1 MSLKILQDYNRLIQS
16 SRVYET
22 LSETP
27 LQRINNFSKRFNKEV
42 YLKREDLLP
51 IFSFKLRGAY
61 NMIASLPASKT
72 KNGIIAASAGNHAQG
87 VAMSA
92 EQLGIKATIVMP
104 VSTPETK
111 VKSVRSYNAN
121 LILKGDTFDEAFQH
135 TQSLIKENS
144 YTYIPPFNDPQII
157 AGQGTIGAEII
168 RQQQQRVDAVFVPVG
183 GGGLIAGIGAYIK
196 YVNPKVKIIGVEPED
211 AASMTIALK
220 NKRVTTLPHV
230 GIFAD
235 GVAVNRVGSECF
247 KLARQCIDGMITV
260 TTDEICAATKDIFE
274 DTRVLAEPAGA
285 VALAGVRKYCENGSD
300 WRGLDGLNGINEQQR
315 SKTGGRVGS
324 KAASKS
330 NSASSSS
337 STEHL
342 VAILSGANTDFD
354 RLRHIA
360 ERTDIGEQRE
370 GLFAVTIPE
379 KPGSFRRFCSL
390 LHKYNITEF
399 NYRYSHSA
407 QAHIF
412 VGVRIKSRD
421 DIDQILDKLRKIN
434 FPAYDMTSN
443 EMAKLH
449 IRYMVG
455 GIPPTPPENEIIFRF
470 EFPERPGALLH
481 FLQKLNPKWN
491 ISLFNYRNHGAAYG
505 RVLAGMQVPANERN
519 MLYRYLKDLGFTFY
533 PETDNEAYNIFLRS
547 IS

>member
-1 MSLKILQDYNRLIQS
+1 MSLNILQEYNRLIQS
-16 SRVYET
+16 SRVYEI

-27 LQRINNFSKRFNKEV
+27 LQRMNNFSKRFNKEV

-61 NMIASLPASKT
+61 NMISSLAASHT
-72 KNGIIAASAGNHAQG
+72 KKGIIAASAGNHAQG
-87 VAMSA
+87 VARCA
-92 EQLGIKATIVMP
+92 DKLGIKATIVMP
-104 VSTPETK
+104 ISTPETK
-111 VKSVRSYNAN
+111 IKSVNSYNIK
-121 LILKGDTFDEAFQH
+121 LILSGDNFEEALQH
-135 TQSLIKENS
+135 TQALVKEKG
-144 YTYIPPFNDPQII
+144 YKYIPPFNNSQII

-168 RQQQQRVDAVFVPVG
+168 RQQQRHLNAVFIPVG

-196 YVNPKVKIIGVEPED
+196 YVNPQVKIIGVEPED
-211 AASMTIALK
+211 AAGMTVSLR
-220 NKRVTTLPHV
+220 NKKISTLSHV

-247 KLARQCIDGMITV
+247 KLARRCVDGMITV
-260 TTDEICAATKDIFE
+260 TSDEICAATKDIFE

-285 VALAGVRKYCENGSD
+285 LALAGLRKYCENSQD
-300 WRGLDGLNGINEQQR
+300 WNQLNGKKYKNL
-315 SKTGGRVGS
+315 
-324 KAASKS
+324 A
-330 NSASSSS
+330 NSAADQ
-337 STEHL
+337 HL

-370 GLFAVTIPE
+370 GLFAVSIPE

-390 LHKYNITEF
+390 LRKYNITEF
-399 NYRYSHSA
+399 NYRYSDPS

-412 VGVRIKSRD
+412 VGVRIKSKE
-421 DIDQILDKLRKIN
+421 DINQILEKLRQSG
-434 FPAYDMTSN
+434 FSAYDMTAN

-481 FLQKLNPKWN
+481 FLEKLNPKWN

-505 RVLAGMQVPANERN
+505 RVLAGMQVPPNERKILSN
-519 MLYRYLKDLGFTFY
+519 YLKEINFTFY
-533 PETDNEAYNIFLRS
+533 PESDNNAYRIFLRALENN
-547 IS
+547 IGH

>member
-1 MSLKILQDYNRLIQS
+1 M
-16 SRVYET
+16 
-22 LSETP
+22 
-27 LQRINNFSKRFNKEV
+27 
-42 YLKREDLLP
+42 LP

-61 NMIASLPASKT
+61 NMIASLPVSKT

-135 TQSLIKENS
+135 TQSLIKENG

-300 WRGLDGLNGINEQQR
+300 WRGLDGLNGQQR
-315 SKTGGRVGS
+315 NKTGGRVGS

-470 EFPERPGALLH
+470 EFPERPGALLN